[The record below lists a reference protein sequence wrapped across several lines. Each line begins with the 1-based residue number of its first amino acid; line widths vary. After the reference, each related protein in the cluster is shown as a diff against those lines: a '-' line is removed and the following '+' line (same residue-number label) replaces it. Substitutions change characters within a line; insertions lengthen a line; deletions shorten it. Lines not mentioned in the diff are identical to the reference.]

1 MAGRLQLLLL
11 LVVALAEISARQLYE
26 GDRCSGDGVCTRLRH
41 CPELLQLLRQG
52 GDPPRCGFAGFEAVV
67 CCPRQGPREAE
78 PDSRL
83 ARPSTAA
90 CRNYRANFN
99 EVPKLFILNGEEVVE
114 KEFPHMAALGY
125 LRRGS
130 ERPSWLCGGSLISQ
144 QFVLTAA
151 HCCTNRVWKSPSV
164 VQLGSTW
171 LGEAPPAEGRVG
183 VERALVHPGF
193 RRPAFYHDVAL
204 LRLERKVA
212 YGESVLPACLHGE
225 PRPPPGPLT
234 VAGWGATDRAGFKSS
249 AKLLKTEISVLPLE
263 RCEKYYQRKFPEGLN
278 NSIICAGDPAG
289 KSDTC
294 SGDSGGPLQV
304 DFDGLYTVVGI
315 TSLGPSPCGGSVPG
329 VYTSVAHYLDWI
341 EEHVWGPEGN
351 S

>member
-1 MAGRLQLLLL
+1 MAGRPQLLLL
-11 LVVALAEISARQLYE
+11 VVVALAEISARQLYE

-67 CCPRQGPREAE
+67 CCPRQQPREPE

-130 ERPSWLCGGSLISQ
+130 ARPSWLCGGSLISQ

-212 YGESVLPACLHGE
+212 YGESVLPACLHG
-225 PRPPPGPLT
+225 
-234 VAGWGATDRAGFKSS
+234 AH
-249 AKLLKTEISVLPLE
+249 
-263 RCEKYYQRKFPEGLN
+263 LN
-278 NSIICAGDPAG
+278 QSKA
-289 KSDTC
+289 
-294 SGDSGGPLQV
+294 
-304 DFDGLYTVVGI
+304 
-315 TSLGPSPCGGSVPG
+315 VPG
-329 VYTSVAHYLDWI
+329 TERRFKMRS
-341 EEHVWGPEGN
+341 